1 MSRNKYKK
9 GDLLKCVKSASPG
22 YKEGQKYRV
31 ETSDNMLGLK
41 ASDGFFDPLEMLVSS
56 FEKVEEFVLKKPVA
70 K

>member
-31 ETSDNMLGLK
+31 ETVDNVLGLK
-41 ASDGFFDPLEMLVSS
+41 ASDGLFDPIVMLVSS
-56 FEKVEEFVLKKPVA
+56 FEKVEEFVLKKPVV